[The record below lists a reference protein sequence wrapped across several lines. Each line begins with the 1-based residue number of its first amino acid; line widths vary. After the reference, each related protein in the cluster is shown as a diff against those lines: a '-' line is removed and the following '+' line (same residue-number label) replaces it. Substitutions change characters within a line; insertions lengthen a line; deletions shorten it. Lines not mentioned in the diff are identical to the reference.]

1 MMLPRAT
8 ILLASLVILSP
19 AYAGPVP
26 EEAPPMPPE
35 GEEEM
40 LSAGELLKNCEEGAS
55 PGNPNQ
61 YCMRY
66 VFGLVQV
73 VDSFQRADP
82 SQQVFCIDPN
92 KLSLQEV
99 TETATDYLKSKSDRL
114 DEDAYKLV
122 TEALHASYPC
132 NTSSF

>member
-1 MMLPRAT
+1 MMLSRAV
-8 ILLASLVILSP
+8 IVLAFLAVLP
-19 AYAGPVP
+19 AVNAGPVP
-26 EEAPPMPPE
+26 EAPPVPAE
-35 GEEEM
+35 GEEEV
-40 LSAGELLKNCEEGAS
+40 LSAGELLDGCEEGAS

-92 KLSLQEV
+92 EVSLQEV
-99 TETATDYLKSKSDRL
+99 TETTTDYLQSEPHRL
-114 DEDAYKLV
+114 EEDAYKLV
-122 TEALHASYPC
+122 TEALHKYYPC
-132 NTSSF
+132 N

>member
-1 MMLPRAT
+1 MMLSRA
-8 ILLASLVILSP
+8 LSVLAFLAVLP
-19 AYAGPVP
+19 AAIAGPVQ
-26 EEAPPMPPE
+26 EAPPVPAE
-35 GEEEM
+35 GEEEV
-40 LSAGELLKNCEEGAS
+40 LSAGELLDGCEEGAS

-92 KLSLQEV
+92 KVSLQEV
-99 TETATDYLKSKSDRL
+99 TEMTTDYLESESHRME
-114 DEDAYKLV
+114 EDAYKLV
-122 TEALHASYPC
+122 TEALHKHYPC
-132 NTSSF
+132 N